1 MIGTGLMLLC
11 VAAAAFLTWEAWRAW
26 RWHHRGGGER
36 EARLE
41 YARMRR
47 ERADIAEARLPE
59 AEFVR
64 YHVASRPGA
73 TPYLIA
79 VLLLLL
85 IGLPASCA
93 LMAGWPWQ

>member
-36 EARLE
+36 MAHLE
-41 YARMRR
+41 YARIRR
-47 ERADIAEARLPE
+47 DEPDTAEARLSE

-64 YHVASRPGA
+64 YVVASRPG
-73 TPYLIA
+73 IA
-79 VLLLLL
+79 RYVVAALLLLVV
-85 IGLPASCA
+85 GLPASCA
-93 LMAGWPWQ
+93 LMAGWSWN